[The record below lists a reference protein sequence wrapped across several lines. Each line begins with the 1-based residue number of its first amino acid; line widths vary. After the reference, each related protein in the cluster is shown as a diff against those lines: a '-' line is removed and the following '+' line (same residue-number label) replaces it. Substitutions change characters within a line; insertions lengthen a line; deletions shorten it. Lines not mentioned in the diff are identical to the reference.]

1 MIKDKGERSLI
12 GDIFIEHYRAFKAE
26 IFGREDIE
34 LSNNVILPSSALK
47 IFDMKSLCHSKN
59 PILFRISNLQRII
72 YTHCGV
78 LDFTAENDKCYLP
91 SNMFDQLCL
100 EEGQY
105 VTIRPAIL
113 KPGTFIK
120 IKPHKSEMLTIPYP
134 KAFLEYN
141 LRNYFCLT
149 EGDTISLKFGR
160 NIYKIDIIQCKPSKA
175 IRTLNTDIEVDFS
188 PPKDYEESNI
198 NILNQFTILELIDP
212 KDISKLDE
220 KKTKEKNDSNQQSLI
235 FKEEKFQKNN
245 EENYDPRN
253 CRIDNN
259 PRPDFKNVDI

>member
-1 MIKDKGERSLI
+1 
-12 GDIFIEHYRAFKAE
+12 
-26 IFGREDIE
+26 
-34 LSNNVILPSSALK
+34 
-47 IFDMKSLCHSKN
+47 
-59 PILFRISNLQRII
+59 
-72 YTHCGV
+72 
-78 LDFTAENDKCYLP
+78 
-91 SNMFDQLCL
+91 
-100 EEGQY
+100 
-105 VTIRPAIL
+105 
-113 KPGTFIK
+113 
-120 IKPHKSEMLTIPYP
+120 MLTISYP
-134 KAFLEYN
+134 KSFLEYN

-198 NILNQFTILELIDP
+198 NIRNQFTILELIDP
-212 KDISKLDE
+212 KVISKSDE

-235 FKEEKFQKNN
+235 FKEEKFQNNN